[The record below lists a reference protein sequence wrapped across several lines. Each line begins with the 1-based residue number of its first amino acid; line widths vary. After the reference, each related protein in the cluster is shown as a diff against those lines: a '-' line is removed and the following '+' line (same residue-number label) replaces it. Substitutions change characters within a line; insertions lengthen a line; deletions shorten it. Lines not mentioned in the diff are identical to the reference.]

1 MTPVAIDISHHNTV
15 ISWAAIKAAGIQ
27 GVIHKSTQGTR
38 YVDPDH
44 DKRRAEALKY
54 GLLWGA
60 YHFSTNAPPHE
71 QVAHFLRNAKPDDD
85 TLLALDWEHNPD
97 GPDMSVGQAREF
109 LKALMQATNRQPK
122 DIVVYGGNVLKE
134 NIRTPEDIAFFS
146 QFRLWL
152 CQYGPTA
159 KLPKAWPKYWA
170 WQYSEKGLLDGMD
183 PKGHVDLNVYSGPD
197 LASEWG
203 VVKPAAP
210 VIPVIDAHDD
220 VAEPE
225 PEQPEVRVSA
235 PPVSAAASAPEAPT
249 TASLAHLQAHDE
261 LNLTSWLYSVH
272 SGLLKMIRVGTATG
286 TGGLFISAQ
295 TDPVGTAS
303 AVIDFCKQSGWQ
315 IAAGIFG
322 LVVVLELFRF
332 VMRQMAINKKAAV
345 PA

>member
-38 YVDPDH
+38 YIDPDYAN
-44 DKRRAEALKY
+44 RRAEAASK

-71 QVAHFLRNAKPDDD
+71 QVAHFLCNAKPDDN

-134 NIRTPEDIAFFS
+134 HIRTPEDIAFFS

-170 WQYSEKGLLDGMD
+170 WQYSEKGVLDGMD
-183 PKGHVDLNVYSGPD
+183 PKGHVDLNVYSGTN
-197 LASEWG
+197 LAAEWG
-203 VVKPAAP
+203 VVRPAAP
-210 VIPVIDAHDD
+210 VIPVIDAHDE
-220 VAEPE
+220 VEHEA
-225 PEQPEVRVSA
+225 EQPEVVVSA
-235 PPVSAAASAPEAPT
+235 PATAKPAAPAPT
-249 TASLAHLQAHDE
+249 ATPAPSHPTAHADLVNS
-261 LNLTSWLYSVH
+261 SVWYNARRWVLKALGV
-272 SGLLKMIRVGTATG
+272 SGGA
-286 TGGLFISAQ
+286 GGLGILSRAQ
-295 TDPVGTAS
+295 DDPVGVADS
-303 AVIDFCKQSGWQ
+303 LLNLAKAHGLWIAAAILVAVI
-315 IAAGIFG
+315 I
-322 LVVVLELFRF
+322 LERLQFNLRKTTI
-332 VMRQMAINKKAAV
+332 VQGQEGTQ
-345 PA
+345 